1 MPVVQPAVVMYN
13 FVEGLFARHVL
24 GLWLMRMFLKF
35 VEDLVGQFFT
45 LMVACSWSSIPCTSR
60 ALWASYYYFLVVMQ
74 WISLL
79 VVYLHAHGG
88 VVQLVEYALH
98 FEGMVRQLL
107 LYLGGH
113 AVDLFAR
120 RLLVAHGG
128 GM

>member
-1 MPVVQPAVVMYN
+1 MGLYRVLHAQQTPLLYLVRFVCQLFQPAVVMYN

-24 GLWLMRMFLKF
+24 GLWLMRMFVKF
-35 VEDLVGQFFT
+35 VEDLVGQLFT

-60 ALWASYYYFLVVMQ
+60 ALWASYYYFLVIMQ
-74 WISLL
+74 
-79 VVYLHAHGG
+79 
-88 VVQLVEYALH
+88 LH

-120 RLLVAHGG
+120 RVLCADGG